1 MDGGSDGEGNRN
13 LIQSSS
19 EGPKKPK
26 RQMKTPFQLETL
38 ERVYAMETYPSEA
51 IRAELSEKLGL
62 TDRQLQMWFCHRRL
76 KDKNTSGGTEKKP
89 RTGGTGG
96 KRNLPESPREDL
108 VVAEAASDRG
118 SGSVSRSGSGSGSSR
133 FDNGDDMPAPSI
145 RSYESPRRA
154 MERRVIACIEAQLGE
169 PLRDDGPIIGVEFD
183 ELPPGAFGIPIDLE
197 ERTDHY
203 RQSFDCKLYGQYDAK
218 VNVGSALSLSPV
230 CIKRSVSWYFT
241 LRI

>member
-1 MDGGSDGEGNRN
+1 MNS
-13 LIQSSS
+13 LL
-19 EGPKKPK
+19 
-26 RQMKTPFQLETL
+26 FCFV
-38 ERVYAMETYPSEA
+38 VYAVETYPSEA

-183 ELPPGAFGIPIDLE
+183 ELPPGAFGIPIGKLTYSMLLE
-197 ERTDHY
+197 I
-203 RQSFDCKLYGQYDAK
+203 L
-218 VNVGSALSLSPV
+218 
-230 CIKRSVSWYFT
+230 
-241 LRI
+241 